1 MPSRISDEFSRLE
14 RRGKS
19 RSRLVVQVDCR
30 GNAAACVG
38 KTVDISETG
47 LLISTTDQLDVGESV
62 KVRFALPVEHNAIT
76 IEATGIVVRLVPGK
90 EPLMGIKFSI
100 LPDEQ
105 RAAIR
110 RFIESQQ

>member
-1 MPSRISDEFSRLE
+1 MPSGIGDEFSRLE

-19 RSRLVVQVDCR
+19 RSRLVVQVHCW

-47 LLISTTDQLDVGESV
+47 LLISTTDLLDVGESV
-62 KVRFALPVEHNAIT
+62 TVRFALPVEHAAIT
-76 IEATGIVVRLVPGK
+76 IVAIGRVVRLAPGK
-90 EPLMGIKFSI
+90 EPLVGIKFLI

-105 RAAIR
+105 RAA
-110 RFIESQQ
+110 